1 MRSYRRCDQTFERG
15 WRSMRSSV
23 KAMTLFAVLLLVSAV
38 SCQKSQLALS
48 PPPVSDPPLVVTK
61 PLADNAPTQLSQ
73 MIASAIEQTTVTT
86 GYDPAYVGIE
96 YPNGDV
102 APETGVCSDVVVRA
116 FRKAGIDL
124 QKEVH
129 EDMGRAW
136 TEYPKRWGAA
146 NRDTNIDHRRVGN
159 LRTYFERQGKSQP
172 VTTERSR
179 YLPGDIVSWDLGN
192 KVDHIG
198 IVVNVWSEQSQ
209 GYLIVH
215 NIGSG
220 ARLEDVLLNW
230 EITGHYRYFSN

>member
-1 MRSYRRCDQTFERG
+1 
-15 WRSMRSSV
+15 MRSSV
-23 KAMTLFAVLLLVSAV
+23 KGKTLFAVVLFLLSL
-38 SCQKSQLALS
+38 SCQKPQLVLRTPAS
-48 PPPVSDPPLVVTK
+48 TDPAPVVVTK
-61 PLADNAPTQLSQ
+61 PLADNAPPQLAQ
-73 MIASAIEQTTVTT
+73 IIASAIEQTTVTT

-136 TEYPKRWGAA
+136 VDYPKRWGASR
-146 NRDTNIDHRRVGN
+146 RDTNIDHRRVGN
-159 LRTYFERQGKSQP
+159 LRIYLDRQGKSRAI
-172 VTTERSR
+172 TTDRGQ
-179 YLPGDIVSWDLGN
+179 YLPGDIVAWGLGN

-198 IVVNVWSEQSQ
+198 IVVNVWSEQSK

-220 ARLEDVLLNW
+220 ARMEDVLLNW
-230 EITGHYRYFSN
+230 EITGHYRYFTN

>member
-1 MRSYRRCDQTFERG
+1 MRSR
-15 WRSMRSSV
+15 V
-23 KAMTLFAVLLLVSAV
+23 KGPALFALVILLASL
-38 SCQKSQLALS
+38 SCQKPQLVLRPTAGS
-48 PPPVSDPPLVVTK
+48 PPPVVTK
-61 PLADNAPTQLSQ
+61 PLADKAPPQLTQ
-73 MIASAIEQTTVTT
+73 IISAIEQTTVTT

-136 TEYPKRWGAA
+136 EEYPKRWGASG
-146 NRDTNIDHRRVGN
+146 RDTNIDHRRVGN
-159 LRTYFERQGKSQP
+159 LRTYFERQGKARPITADRGQ
-172 VTTERSR
+172 

-198 IVVNVWSEQSQ
+198 IVVNVWSEQSN

-220 ARLEDVLLNW
+220 ARMEDVLLNW
-230 EITGHYRYFSN
+230 EITGHYRYFAD